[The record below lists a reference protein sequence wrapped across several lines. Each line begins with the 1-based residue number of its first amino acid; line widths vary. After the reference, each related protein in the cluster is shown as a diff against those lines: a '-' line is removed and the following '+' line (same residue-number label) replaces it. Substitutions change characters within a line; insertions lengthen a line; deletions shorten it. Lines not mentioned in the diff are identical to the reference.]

1 MPASESQCPV
11 VHGAVRDFPFT
22 PIDGLVIE
30 PILAELRREE
40 PLSRIR
46 LPYGGEAWLATR
58 YQDVRD
64 ALADPRLSRAAVVNA
79 DVPRRQEMRVGPEG
93 IMYMDPPDHSRLRR
107 LLTKAFTRRRVEML
121 RPRVAQIAAELAEN
135 LASQGPGADLVAT
148 FSWPLPTRVICEL
161 LGVPYEDREIFSR
174 GADALMQGDTLPHAE
189 FTARI
194 NELCVYLARLIAQRR
209 ARPTGDMLTA
219 LIQARDEED
228 RLTEQELVSVSVV
241 LLAGGHETTANQ
253 ITNFLYT
260 LLRHPGQLALLREKP
275 ELMPQAVDELMR
287 YIPLGTGH
295 HAAMIAT
302 EELELGGHKI
312 AEGESVYVHIH
323 SANRDHEVFEN
334 PDDLDLTRA
343 DNHHMG
349 FGHGVHFCV
358 GAQLARME
366 LGVALEA
373 VLNRF
378 PILELDI
385 ADEAIGWR
393 SSLLVRGPL
402 VLPVRW

>member
-1 MPASESQCPV
+1 MPASKSSCPV
-11 VHGAVRDFPFT
+11 AHGPVRDFPFT
-22 PIDGLVIE
+22 PVDGLVIE
-30 PILAELRREE
+30 PVLAELRREE
-40 PLSRIR
+40 PISRIR

-58 YQDVRD
+58 YQDVRN

-79 DVPRRQEMRVGPEG
+79 DVPRRQEMQVGPEG

-107 LLTKAFTRRRVEML
+107 LLTKAFTRRRVETL
-121 RPRVAQIAAELAEN
+121 RPRVAEIAAELAGD
-135 LASQGPGADLVAT
+135 LAAQGSGGDLVST

-189 FTARI
+189 FTSRI
-194 NELCVYLARLIAQRR
+194 NELCLYLAKLIAQRR
-209 ARPTGDMLTA
+209 AQPTEDMLTA
-219 LIQARDEED
+219 LIQARDEDD
-228 RLTEQELVSVSVV
+228 RLSEQELISISVV

-302 EELELGGHKI
+302 EDLEIGGQRI

-323 SANRDHEVFEN
+323 SANRDGEFFEN
-334 PDDLDLTRA
+334 PDELDLGRE

-366 LGVALEA
+366 LSVAVES
-373 VLNRF
+373 VLDRF
-378 PILELDI
+378 PTLELDI
-385 ADEAIGWR
+385 EDEAIRWR

-402 VLPVRW
+402 ALPVRW